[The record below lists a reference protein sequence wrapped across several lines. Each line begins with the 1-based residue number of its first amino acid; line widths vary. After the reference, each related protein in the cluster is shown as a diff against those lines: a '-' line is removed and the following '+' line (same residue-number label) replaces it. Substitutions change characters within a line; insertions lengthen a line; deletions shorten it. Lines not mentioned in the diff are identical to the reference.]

1 MEEMWLKKGQY
12 ISLKD
17 KPASN
22 PVSAEKKYS
31 LFSPLVQ
38 VSGSRRGRSWKPSR
52 GIFIQ
57 KETAPERRPQLDP
70 SSILKAVIYG
80 ISFLVFAIGRF
91 FKNPG
96 GGGQLNGGQ
105 A

>member
-1 MEEMWLKKGQY
+1 MWLKKGQY

-17 KPASN
+17 RPASN
-22 PVSAEKKYS
+22 PVSAEKKYR

-38 VSGSRRGRSWKPSR
+38 VSGPRRGRNWKPSR

-57 KETAPERRPQLDP
+57 KESDPERRPLVDL
-70 SSILKAVIYG
+70 SSILRAVIYG
-80 ISFLVFAIGRF
+80 ISFLVFVIGRF
-91 FKNPG
+91 FKHPG